1 MSVEKNPTKIADSAE
16 EFETV
21 SKRSIVKDPYKNIN
35 DIIDMIELLIDK
47 RKQKDKEVS

>member
-1 MSVEKNPTKIADSAE
+1 MSVEKNPTKVANSAE

-21 SKRSIVKDPYKNIN
+21 SNRSIITDPYKNIN
-35 DIIDMIELLIDK
+35 DIIDIIELLIDK